1 MNKENKIS
9 KYDFI
14 LDNMTWSYSSVSS
27 FGICPTMF
35 KLSYIDAVKR
45 NGNFFSD
52 FGSFSHKIL
61 EEYFRNK
68 LDIMELSQYYE
79 KNYTNN
85 IISFAPPYPKG
96 MSEKYYEQGL
106 QFFDNFDFDKN
117 KYDIIDIENKIETVH
132 NDIKLV
138 LKPDLILK
146 DKNNNKTLLIDY
158 KTSTPFKGDKPD
170 MKKIDEYKKQLYL
183 YSYFI
188 NNTSETKIDIIK
200 LWFLRLNK
208 WYEFDY
214 NESDAGDVV
223 NWFYYTILDIKS
235 EEEFEPCDTKKNA
248 YFCENICSTKEFCP
262 YWS

>member
-1 MNKENKIS
+1 
-9 KYDFI
+9 
-14 LDNMTWSYSSVSS
+14 L
-27 FGICPTMF
+27 
-35 KLSYIDAVKR
+35 
-45 NGNFFSD
+45 
-52 FGSFSHKIL
+52 
-61 EEYFRNK
+61 
-68 LDIMELSQYYE
+68 
-79 KNYTNN
+79 
-85 IISFAPPYPKG
+85 
-96 MSEKYYEQGL
+96 
-106 QFFDNFDFDKN
+106 
-117 KYDIIDIENKIETVH
+117 
-132 NDIKLV
+132 
-138 LKPDLILK
+138 
-146 DKNNNKTLLIDY
+146 
-158 KTSTPFKGDKPD
+158 
-170 MKKIDEYKKQLYL
+170 KKIDEYKKQLYL